1 MLKVGKLY
9 IRQEVYHKTNEAY
22 TGRHGGNVFN
32 EIQDASYRTTSSISE
47 NDIHNHPSPQTTSNY
62 LCSKDVPD
70 QGEHLY
76 NRRESNASNK
86 LLEKRDSS
94 ESGYETKRTSRESSS
109 E

>member
-1 MLKVGKLY
+1 MSKEGKLY
-9 IRQEVYHKTNEAY
+9 TSQEVYNKTNKAY
-22 TGRHGGNVFN
+22 TGQHVGNVYN

-47 NDIHNHPSPQTTSNY
+47 NDIHNHPSAQTTSNY
-62 LCSKDVPD
+62 FSSKDVPD
-70 QGEHLY
+70 QSEQLY

-86 LLEKRDSS
+86 VEKRDSS